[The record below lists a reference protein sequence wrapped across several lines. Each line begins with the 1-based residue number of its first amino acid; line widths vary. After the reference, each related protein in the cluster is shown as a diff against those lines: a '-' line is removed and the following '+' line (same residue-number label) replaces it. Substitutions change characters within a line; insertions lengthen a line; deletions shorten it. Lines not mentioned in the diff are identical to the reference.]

1 MALKAHALVTL
12 ATVKDLLQ
20 ITVSDYDT
28 KLETLINMV
37 SRMMIQEIGHN
48 PVYTS
53 YSSISLDGSGINMLL
68 IPNYPIVAVSSIK
81 ENDTSLT
88 EDTDFIIYPDEGYLL
103 KIAADITAGYPTD
116 VWAEGNR
123 NVVISYTAGYK
134 FTSIVYFDSGSEE
147 PKIAD
152 TLVGAT
158 SAAEGVVSKI
168 VLTTGAWSYKYGT
181 FFYDSGVWGD
191 GDAGGWIEFSSVTG
205 TFEDNENI
213 DIDGGNSNVLT
224 VDHPDNTLWM
234 PDDIQLACVK
244 QVGIENKRFGSE
256 DWDQT
261 SVAFPDGSISRNIVE
276 LHPQVKEVC
285 RKYRRLTL

>member
-20 ITVSDYDT
+20 ESGPSYDT

-53 YSSISLDGSGINMLL
+53 YSSIALDGSGISMLF

-81 ENDTSLT
+81 ENDTALT

-123 NVVISYTAGYK
+123 NIVISYIAGYK
-134 FTSIVYFDSGSEE
+134 FTGIVYFDSGSEE
-147 PKIAD
+147 PKIGD

-168 VLTTGAWSYKYGT
+168 VLTTGAW
-181 FFYDSGVWGD
+181 GD
-191 GDAGGWIEFSSVTG
+191 GDAVGWIEFSSVTG

-213 DIDGGNSNVLT
+213 NIDGGTANVLT
-224 VDHPDNTLWM
+224 VNHPDNTMWM

-261 SVAFPDGSISRNIVE
+261 AVSFPDGSISKNIVE

-285 RKYRRLTL
+285 KKYRRLTL

>member
-1 MALKAHALVTL
+1 MALKAHALITL

-20 ITVSDYDT
+20 ITVSDYNT

-53 YSSISLDGSGINMLL
+53 YTGISLDGSGTSMLL

-81 ENDTSLT
+81 ENDESLT
-88 EDTDFIIYPDEGYLL
+88 EDEDFIIYPDEGYLL

-123 NVVISYTAGYK
+123 NIIISYTAGYK

-147 PKIAD
+147 PKIGD

-168 VLTTGAWSYKYGT
+168 VLTTGAW
-181 FFYDSGVWGD
+181 GD
-191 GDAGGWIEFSSVTG
+191 GDAEGWIEFSFVTG
-205 TFEDNENI
+205 TFEDNENVN
-213 DIDGGNSNVLT
+213 IDGGSSNVLT

-244 QVGIENKRFGSE
+244 QVGIENKRFGAE

-261 SVAFPDGSISRNIVE
+261 SVAFPDGSMSRNIVE

-285 RKYRRLTL
+285 RKYRRIVL